1 MFRKTQGKRWF
12 GIRERRGAER
22 RRAKGGRFALQAS
35 SAGIRP
41 GEALLGEGGQGGT
54 RRSESRASRV
64 EASLGPAQEHDL
76 KPIEQCRASRS
87 GKGHENTHENST

>member
-1 MFRKTQGKRWF
+1 MMFRKTQGKRWF
-12 GIRERRGAER
+12 EIRERRGAER

-41 GEALLGEGGQGGT
+41 GEALRGEGGRGGT

-64 EASLGPAQEHDL
+64 EASRGPAR
-76 KPIEQCRASRS
+76 KPSWGPKEPRPANHRGEKEAESQ
-87 GKGHENTHENST
+87 